1 MPTNKNMMSNH
12 QDIVIV
18 SAKRTPVGSF
28 QGSLSSIS
36 ASELGSIVI
45 KSIIDETGIETDIID
60 EVIMGNVLS
69 AGQGQAPARQAA
81 ISAGLPNS
89 VQCLTINKMC
99 GSGLKSV
106 MLAAQAIQSGDA
118 NIIIAGGMEN
128 MSQAPYLLP
137 KGREGLRLGHDQIID
152 SMIIDGLWDVYNDKH
167 MGVCAEICA
176 SEKNYTRESQDLFAK
191 ESYVRAQ
198 AAQSN
203 GFFNNEIVPVM
214 INKKKGDPIIVE
226 TDEEPKRANFE
237 KMKLLKPVF
246 NQNGTITAANASK
259 INDGAAALLVMTRER
274 ANEIGLQ
281 VMATIVSQSSSAQA
295 PEWFTTAPIGAISNI
310 FQKESLNADNI
321 DLWEINEAFA
331 VVPMAAIEK
340 FNLNHEKVNVN
351 GGAIALGHPI
361 GASGARILTTLIYSM
376 KKLNVERGVAS
387 LCIGGGEASALLVER
402 KQ

>member
-1 MPTNKNMMSNH
+1 MSNH

-137 KGREGLRLGHDQIID
+137 KG
-152 SMIIDGLWDVYNDKH
+152 
-167 MGVCAEICA
+167 
-176 SEKNYTRESQDLFAK
+176 
-191 ESYVRAQ
+191 
-198 AAQSN
+198 
-203 GFFNNEIVPVM
+203 
-214 INKKKGDPIIVE
+214 
-226 TDEEPKRANFE
+226 
-237 KMKLLKPVF
+237 
-246 NQNGTITAANASK
+246 
-259 INDGAAALLVMTRER
+259 
-274 ANEIGLQ
+274 
-281 VMATIVSQSSSAQA
+281 
-295 PEWFTTAPIGAISNI
+295 
-310 FQKESLNADNI
+310 
-321 DLWEINEAFA
+321 
-331 VVPMAAIEK
+331 
-340 FNLNHEKVNVN
+340 
-351 GGAIALGHPI
+351 
-361 GASGARILTTLIYSM
+361 
-376 KKLNVERGVAS
+376 
-387 LCIGGGEASALLVER
+387 
-402 KQ
+402 

>member
-1 MPTNKNMMSNH
+1 MPTNKNIMSNH

-45 KSIIDETGIETDIID
+45 KSIIDETRIKTDIID

-203 GFFNNEIVPVM
+203 GSFNNEIVPVI
-214 INKKKGDPIIVE
+214 INQKKGDPIIVE
-226 TDEEPKRANFE
+226 TDEEPQRANFE

-281 VMATIVSQSSSAQA
+281 VMATIVSQSSSAHA

-340 FNLNHEKVNVN
+340 FNLNNEKVNVN
-351 GGAIALGHPI
+351 GGAIAIGHPI
-361 GASGARILTTLIYSM
+361 GASGTRILVTLLHEMI
-376 KKLNVERGVAS
+376 KRDIAKGLAT
-387 LCIGGGEASALLVER
+387 LCIGGGMGIAMCIER
-402 KQ
+402 NS